1 MADLPKD
8 SDVEPP
14 APLDVTE
21 GETSSEITS
30 TPENG
35 QVYENI
41 EKERQSVNDVPIDIA
56 TPEEPTVDANGTPS
70 PAEDAPESKH
80 AVYRKLRER
89 GTEPE

>member
-41 EKERQSVNDVPIDIA
+41 EKERQSVNDVPIDIGY
-56 TPEEPTVDANGTPS
+56 TKCCNIFKFIGF
-70 PAEDAPESKH
+70 
-80 AVYRKLRER
+80 
-89 GTEPE
+89 